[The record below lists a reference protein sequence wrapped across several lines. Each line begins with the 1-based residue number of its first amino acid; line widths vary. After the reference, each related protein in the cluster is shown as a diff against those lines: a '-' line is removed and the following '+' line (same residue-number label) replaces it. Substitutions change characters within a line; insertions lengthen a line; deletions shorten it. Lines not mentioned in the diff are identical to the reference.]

1 MCVVKHQA
9 ETLRYINFTKDFRV
23 SINEK
28 CVVLLSNKMIKI
40 VIVQPCLVL
49 QTVCTD
55 GWDVTNRWSSNDVV
69 TRRWAVKIRLLKSC
83 FLPFKLGFFL
93 NKNLISTLI
102 HEIIITMRFIINWIC
117 FTTVWFCTSTSNQ
130 HLEHRRAST
139 GACTQVRARTFALL
153 WNGCVCGA
161 VTLIHHHQK
170 RENRRIY

>member
-1 MCVVKHQA
+1 
-9 ETLRYINFTKDFRV
+9 
-23 SINEK
+23 
-28 CVVLLSNKMIKI
+28 MIKI

-83 FLPFKLGFFL
+83 FLPDEMKTLEFCWRMMVSKWAPFKLLFFL

-130 HLEHRRAST
+130 HRRAST
-139 GACTQVRARTFALL
+139 GACTQVHARTFALL
-153 WNGCVCGA
+153 WNGWVCGA